1 MIFRF
6 GRNLVISED
15 GRKLISQV
23 NGHVILENDKVVVSN
38 VLELVDIDNST
49 GDIEYNGDVTIKGN
63 ILAGFSVKQR
73 AML

>member
-23 NGHVILENDKVVVSN
+23 IWHVILENDKVVVSN

-49 GDIEYNGDVTIKGN
+49 GDIEYNGDVTIKGY
-63 ILAGFSVKQR
+63 ILAGFSV
-73 AML
+73 